1 MTKLCFL
8 TLALFLLLE
17 LSFAADS
24 PAPAPPPSLGGDL
37 PPHLAPTPVTEY
49 PDSPPAISPSSDASP
64 PAPLAPSPSDLGEG
78 SSLPPTSPSPS
89 PDEVSDINHS
99 NINADV
105 GKENT
110 GGGEGMSGRKKAGI
124 VVAVV
129 IAACLVGVGGLIYKK
144 RQDNIRRS
152 KYGYAARAELL

>member
-1 MTKLCFL
+1 MTKLCSL
-8 TLALFLLLE
+8 TLSLFLLLQ

-24 PAPAPPPSLGGDL
+24 PAPPPSLGGDL
-37 PPHLAPTPVTEY
+37 PPHLAPTPVMEY

-78 SSLPPTSPSPS
+78 SPLPPTSPSPS
-89 PDEVSDINHS
+89 PDEASDINHS
-99 NINADV
+99 NIDADV

-110 GGGEGMSGRKKAGI
+110 GGGEGMSGGKKAGI

-129 IAACLVGVGGLIYKK
+129 VAACLVGVGGLVYKK

-152 KYGYAARAELL
+152 QYGNAARAELL